1 MDTLTR
7 MRAFIDVVEAEGF
20 SAAARKIGR
29 SKALLSKYVRE
40 LEDELGA
47 LLLNRTTRQFSMT
60 EAGHTYYRR
69 ASEIVREVDS
79 LADAV
84 RESSGDVRGRIKLS
98 AARTFADA
106 PIGQSLID
114 FAKPHPDIVLDIHLD
129 DRFVDL
135 VEEGFDLAIRI
146 TRLENSSLIARRLE
160 PFSVKLC
167 ASPELIAR
175 HGKPTRPQ
183 DLANMPASSTPMA
196 ARSPTGASR
205 AMARNPSASTCRGR
219 SRSTARWPPCRRRV
233 GPGLPILPDFIAA
246 PELASGKLVPCST
259 TASSRAAAFSPSI
272 RIAAICRP
280 RSGFS
285 SISWCSG
292 SKNTRKRVRFDRV
305 VQARTASRSHFA
317 RFLVTSRN
325 LSEADGTATENAPET
340 HAIMLASALA
350 APFAAVGAAA
360 AHPHVFAE
368 ARLDVILSPDH
379 QM

>member
-60 EAGHTYYRR
+60 EAGHTYYQR

-114 FAKPHPDIVLDIHLD
+114 FAKQYPDIVLDVHLD

-135 VEEGFDLAIRI
+135 VEEGFDLAVRI
-146 TRLENSSLIARRLE
+146 SRLENSSLIARRLA
-160 PFSVKLC
+160 PFSVRLC
-167 ASPELIAR
+167 ASPELIAK
-175 HGKPTRPQ
+175 HGAPTRPQ
-183 DLANMPASSTPMA
+183 DLANMPCIVDT
-196 ARSPTGASR
+196 
-205 AMARNPSASTCRGR
+205 NGR
-219 SRSTARWPPCRRRV
+219 SLANWRFKGEGEESMSVTVSGPIEVNSPIVARAAALS
-233 GPGLPILPDFIAA
+233 GLGYAMLPDFIAA
-246 PELASGKLVPCST
+246 PDIASGRLV
-259 TASSRAAAFSPSI
+259 TALDDRLL
-272 RIAAICRP
+272 
-280 RSGFS
+280 SGTGIFAVYPHRRYLPA
-285 SISWCSG
+285 
-292 SKNTRKRVRFDRV
+292 KVRVFVD
-305 VQARTASRSHFA
+305 
-317 RFLVTSRN
+317 FLVQWFRTR
-325 LSEADGTATENAPET
+325 DT
-340 HAIMLASALA
+340 
-350 APFAAVGAAA
+350 V
-360 AHPHVFAE
+360 
-368 ARLDVILSPDH
+368 
-379 QM
+379 